1 METPL
6 SSPGLRS
13 HRRASSP
20 PTLSVLTPTPVQP
33 RRAASTPSFCF
44 LPCSLSELLWSARST
59 PTPPPRRC
67 ETEAQVAATSRKQP
81 KAADSVPRLPF
92 QSYCARCWEPDVWS
106 RSTQTDLPADSS
118 TQTEPVTLLYTG
130 QLMQDEDSRH
140 TFRRLLDERC
150 YMSPFFVT
158 VAALGVFVF
167 ILVTVSTVFGTVNT
181 GQKADNLELLS
192 DAFENE
198 APAVA
203 AAARNNVQ
211 PITAPTA
218 GKARGT
224 AVKLETPK
232 LTAKTR
238 RPLRGASAKAH
249 KATRALL
256 RRPQKGVRGT
266 NFKAKTT
273 PTAWRTGDASLEA
286 NTTSTTLRTEAFST
300 PTSTTMASTTASSTT
315 ATARRPRP
323 RIVGSRNY
331 VTHNGHLVEVIGD
344 ALTLTSG
351 AEESDEDQQVA
362 TEDDVAPERMRSQ
375 ASPTTHTGFLEE
387 II

>member
-67 ETEAQVAATSRKQP
+67 ETEAQVAATSRN
-81 KAADSVPRLPF
+81 
-92 QSYCARCWEPDVWS
+92 
-106 RSTQTDLPADSS
+106 
-118 TQTEPVTLLYTG
+118 
-130 QLMQDEDSRH
+130 EDSRH

-351 AEESDEDQQVA
+351 AEESSDEDQQVA